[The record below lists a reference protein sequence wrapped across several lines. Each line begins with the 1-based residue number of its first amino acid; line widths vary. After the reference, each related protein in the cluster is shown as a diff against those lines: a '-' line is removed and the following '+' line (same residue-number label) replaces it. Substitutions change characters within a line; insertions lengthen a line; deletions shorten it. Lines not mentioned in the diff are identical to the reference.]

1 MNPATL
7 EEKKKALTPAA
18 VKKKVAVIG
27 GGIGG
32 MEAARVAALR
42 GHSVTLY
49 EKSGELGGVFIAAAA
64 PSFKEKDKMLIAWY
78 IRQLEKLKV
87 DVRLDSEIS
96 PENLSSLDADEIIIA
111 TGAKCRSL
119 RADGADRE
127 NVMNAVEYLR
137 GYKETGENV
146 VIVGGGLT
154 GCEIAYDAVMKGK
167 KPVIVELM
175 DDILNVPNLCAANS
189 NMLREILRFYRIPV
203 YTQTKT
209 TAITDAGVEIEGPEG
224 KKTLPADSVVTSIG
238 YIPGSGLA
246 EKDGKN
252 IHIIGDAARV
262 GNLMNA
268 IWQAYDVARAI

>member
-87 DVRLDSEIS
+87 DIRLDSEIT

-111 TGAKCRSL
+111 TGAKCRSSVQTV
-119 RADGADRE
+119 R
-127 NVMNAVEYLR
+127 
-137 GYKETGENV
+137 TGK
-146 VIVGGGLT
+146 
-154 GCEIAYDAVMKGK
+154 M
-167 KPVIVELM
+167 
-175 DDILNVPNLCAANS
+175 S
-189 NMLREILRFYRIPV
+189 
-203 YTQTKT
+203 
-209 TAITDAGVEIEGPEG
+209 
-224 KKTLPADSVVTSIG
+224 
-238 YIPGSGLA
+238 
-246 EKDGKN
+246 
-252 IHIIGDAARV
+252 
-262 GNLMNA
+262 
-268 IWQAYDVARAI
+268 

>member
-1 MNPATL
+1 
-7 EEKKKALTPAA
+7 
-18 VKKKVAVIG
+18 
-27 GGIGG
+27 
-32 MEAARVAALR
+32 
-42 GHSVTLY
+42 
-49 EKSGELGGVFIAAAA
+49 
-64 PSFKEKDKMLIAWY
+64 
-78 IRQLEKLKV
+78 
-87 DVRLDSEIS
+87 
-96 PENLSSLDADEIIIA
+96 
-111 TGAKCRSL
+111 
-119 RADGADRE
+119 
-127 NVMNAVEYLR
+127 MNAVEYLR

-154 GCEIAYDAVMKGK
+154 GCEIAYDAVLKGK

-189 NMLREILRFYRIPV
+189 NMLREILRYYRIPV

>member
-87 DVRLDSEIS
+87 DIRLDSEIT

-127 NVMNAVEYLR
+127 NV
-137 GYKETGENV
+137 

-154 GCEIAYDAVMKGK
+154 GCEIAYDAVLKGK

-189 NMLREILRFYRIPV
+189 NMLREILRYYRIPV